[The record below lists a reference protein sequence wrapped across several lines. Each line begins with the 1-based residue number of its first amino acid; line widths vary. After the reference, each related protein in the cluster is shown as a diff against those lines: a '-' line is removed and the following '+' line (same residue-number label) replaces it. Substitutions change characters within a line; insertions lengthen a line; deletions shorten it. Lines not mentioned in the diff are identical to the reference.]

1 VRAIRVE
8 AHWRFRE
15 LSVVCGMLCSGE
27 IFFHRVIQ
35 FPATSYSY
43 RGSACWYVM
52 NISLPDMF
60 FFFFSL
66 LLKFK
71 CDIENFIVPLVWN
84 ILISVL
90 ILLNLCHFPF
100 CIFLIESLNL
110 TFLLFSFLNLFPIF
124 FSCIFYELSIVFNFI
139 L

>member
-1 VRAIRVE
+1 VPYAWRCIEGSMNFQWRVE
-8 AHWRFRE
+8 CY
-15 LSVVCGMLCSGE
+15 VVVKLFSTVSFNFPQHPIPLEAARVGMWW
-27 IFFHRVIQ
+27 
-35 FPATSYSY
+35 TY
-43 RGSACWYVM
+43 RCQ
-52 NISLPDMF
+52 ICFLF

-110 TFLLFSFLNLFPIF
+110 TFLLFSFLNLFQIF
-124 FSCIFYELSIVFNFI
+124 FFLYFLWTFNCF
-139 L
+139 